1 MRHAMLVNLV
11 CIVGIAAC
19 YLVSER
25 PSEVPTRHVPIDT
38 STMYSDN
45 VEASL
50 AACEED
56 ALSIAQDG
64 PSYMFSVDSCV
75 LRLKVSI

>member
-1 MRHAMLVNLV
+1 MRHAMLSNLV
-11 CIVGIAAC
+11 CIIAIIVFYVA
-19 YLVSER
+19 SSS
-25 PSEVPTRHVPIDT
+25 PSKAPTRHVPIDT

-50 AACEED
+50 AACEEA
-56 ALSIAQDG
+56 ALAVAEDG
-64 PSYMFSVDSCV
+64 PSYIFSVDSCV

>member
-1 MRHAMLVNLV
+1 MKHPAWVNFF
-11 CIVGIAAC
+11 CIIGIAAC
-19 YLVSER
+19 YLLSER
-25 PSEVPTRHVPIDT
+25 PSEAPARHVPIDT

-45 VEASL
+45 VQASL
-50 AACEED
+50 IACEED

-64 PSYMFSVDSCV
+64 PSYVFSVDSCV